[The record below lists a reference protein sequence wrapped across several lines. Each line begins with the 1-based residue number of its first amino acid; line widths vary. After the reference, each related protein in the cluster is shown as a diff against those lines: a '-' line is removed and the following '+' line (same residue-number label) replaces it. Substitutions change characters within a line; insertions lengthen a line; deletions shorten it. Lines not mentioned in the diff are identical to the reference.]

1 MDIYLKS
8 VFMHLKCDMQ
18 YKVSFILMTL
28 SSTMSTLLNF
38 IGTIILLNSFGGIKG
53 WTINEIILTT
63 GIALFGFV
71 FTEMF
76 GRGLDNFHK
85 EVKKGT
91 FDRVLIRPRSITLQV
106 LCLEFQTSK
115 IGRLVQGVIF
125 LIYGIATVNISWTA
139 YKAFVMILVIV
150 RKRRTIWLYFA
161 NKSII

>member
-18 YKVSFILMTL
+18 YKLSFILMTL
-28 SSTMSTLLNF
+28 SSAMSTFLSF

-53 WTINEIILTT
+53 WTINEIVLTT

-85 EVKKGT
+85 EIKKGT

-106 LCLEFQTSK
+106 LCLEFQASK

-125 LIYGIATVNISWTA
+125 LIYGIVTVNIDWTM
-139 YKAFVMILVIV
+139 YKIFVMLLVIV
-150 RKRRTIWLYFA
+150 RKCSFVWVYFI
-161 NKSII
+161 NKGIL